1 MEPYRQ
7 SVAPEHGPRIA
18 AIGGGTGLSTLLRGL
33 KRYTK
38 NITAIVTVADDGGG
52 SGRLRQ
58 DLGMLPPGDIR
69 NCLEALANAEPLMAQ
84 LMHYRF
90 PEGELAGQSFGNL
103 FLAALN
109 GIMPSFDRA
118 VESLSQVLAITG
130 RVLPVTNENIQLE
143 AEFENGVRVVGESRI
158 FQCKQEQDCRIRR
171 VNLLPSRPKALPEA
185 VEAIREAEMVVLAP
199 GSLYTSIIPNLLVD
213 GIVEAIRESRALK
226 IYVCNVMTQEGE
238 TEGYTASDHIRAL
251 FNHSCP
257 GLFDLCLVND
267 APIPPSVMRGYTREG
282 AEPILCDRD
291 ACEALGVEVITRPV
305 STVENGLVRHNP
317 GHLAWEL
324 VRLHAQRNIRL
335 VEDSLRR
342 TPVQRL
348 CCARAEAYGVL
359 LYGNTFSPTEVRLI
373 TESADF
379 AARLPRLF
387 QRAFGLKFDRLPE
400 EERGKLIF
408 GITDR
413 SKLDRIINQ
422 LGYDPRQNLVLHVN
436 FGLLEDECCR
446 TAFLRG
452 AFLAGGSVTD
462 PEKRYHLEL
471 DTGHAQASRE
481 VAALLTEMGFLPHS
495 VRRGGSS
502 VIYFKQS
509 EHIEDLLTTI
519 GAPAAAMDIMTAK
532 VDKEIRNGA
541 NRAMNCDMA
550 NVNKTIDAALEQKN
564 AIQRL
569 QENGRLERL
578 PEKLRQTALL
588 RLQYPEMS
596 LSQLAEKCDPPVTKS
611 CMNHR
616 MRKLLEE
623 AKKL

>member
-1 MEPYRQ
+1 MVYESSASSRC
-7 SVAPEHGPRIA
+7 AAGPKIA

-143 AEFENGVRVVGESRI
+143 AEFENGVRVVGESRS

-282 AEPILCDRD
+282 A
-291 ACEALGVEVITRPV
+291 LGVEVITRPV

-342 TPVQRL
+342 TPRNRV
-348 CCARAEAYGVL
+348 
-359 LYGNTFSPTEVRLI
+359 
-373 TESADF
+373 
-379 AARLPRLF
+379 
-387 QRAFGLKFDRLPE
+387 
-400 EERGKLIF
+400 
-408 GITDR
+408 
-413 SKLDRIINQ
+413 
-422 LGYDPRQNLVLHVN
+422 
-436 FGLLEDECCR
+436 
-446 TAFLRG
+446 
-452 AFLAGGSVTD
+452 
-462 PEKRYHLEL
+462 EK
-471 DTGHAQASRE
+471 
-481 VAALLTEMGFLPHS
+481 
-495 VRRGGSS
+495 
-502 VIYFKQS
+502 
-509 EHIEDLLTTI
+509 
-519 GAPAAAMDIMTAK
+519 
-532 VDKEIRNGA
+532 
-541 NRAMNCDMA
+541 
-550 NVNKTIDAALEQKN
+550 
-564 AIQRL
+564 
-569 QENGRLERL
+569 
-578 PEKLRQTALL
+578 
-588 RLQYPEMS
+588 
-596 LSQLAEKCDPPVTKS
+596 
-611 CMNHR
+611 
-616 MRKLLEE
+616 
-623 AKKL
+623 